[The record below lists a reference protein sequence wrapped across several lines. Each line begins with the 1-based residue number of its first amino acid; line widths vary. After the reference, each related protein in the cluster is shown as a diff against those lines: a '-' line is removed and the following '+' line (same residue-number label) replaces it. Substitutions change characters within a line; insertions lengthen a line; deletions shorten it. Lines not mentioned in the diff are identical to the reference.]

1 MELCA
6 LGPKEQG
13 DGVMVATQREK
24 LCHVDSLWSE
34 LRPVDTNKAHVAA
47 LQGGNGGD
55 MPPSLLPVSTSAQ
68 RCGPYSIPAQEQ
80 EQQQSKGQGG
90 KESYHREGE
99 LFLSKENK
107 KKQRK

>member
-24 LCHVDSLWSE
+24 LCHVDGLWSE
-34 LRPVDTNKAHVAA
+34 LRPVDTNKVHVAA
-47 LQGGNGGD
+47 LQGGNRED
-55 MPPSLLPVSTSAQ
+55 MPSSLLPVSTSSQ

-80 EQQQSKGQGG
+80 GEQRQRKGQGG
-90 KESYHREGE
+90 KESREGE

>member
-1 MELCA
+1 M
-6 LGPKEQG
+6 
-13 DGVMVATQREK
+13 MVATQREK
-24 LCHVDSLWSE
+24 LCHVDGLWSE

-47 LQGGNGGD
+47 LQGGNGED

-68 RCGPYSIPAQEQ
+68 RCGPNSIPAQEQ
-80 EQQQSKGQGG
+80 GEQRQRKGQGG